1 MKLMEGVLKKLRTA
15 VDGLATN
22 DVVDDMTSRHP
33 VDTYID
39 VVALVLVQ
47 LLEIRG
53 LWRAGNDSSFCAA
66 TDDGACGV
74 VVRARS
80 HKRALRLEVVSCNEQ
95 TGARDSVKV
104 ITFYPEHRRN
114 LPVDW
119 EPGKNTYDGDLNGFE
134 G

>member
-1 MKLMEGVLKKLRTA
+1 MEGVLKKLRTA

-22 DVVDDMTSRHP
+22 DVVWDMTSRHP

-39 VVALVLVQ
+39 VVALVLIQ

-53 LWRAGNDSSFCAA
+53 LWRAGNDARFCAA
-66 TDDGACGV
+66 VDGGACGV
-74 VVRARS
+74 VVRARTNR
-80 HKRALRLEVVSCNEQ
+80 RALRLEVVSYDEH

-104 ITFYPEHRRN
+104 VTFYPEHRRD

-119 EPGKNTYDGDLNGFE
+119 EPGRNTYDGDRSGLNQ
-134 G
+134 